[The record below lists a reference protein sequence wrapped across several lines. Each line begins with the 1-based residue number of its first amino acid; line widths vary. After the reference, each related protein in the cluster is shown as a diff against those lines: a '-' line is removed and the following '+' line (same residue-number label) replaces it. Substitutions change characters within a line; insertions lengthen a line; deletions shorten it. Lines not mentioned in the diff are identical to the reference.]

1 MDNTRRNYA
10 YLGVISPFFIS
21 YRPYNWGGLVWK
33 NIEPLY
39 NIVMKGDLT
48 QEIAEKLAK
57 LMDLEAVS
65 NDHSNLICGLV
76 SLEYTMKSFISHFES
91 EMSVKEFV
99 TSLENTRNSFFFHYI
114 VLERMMADNFPMYL
128 TRIRRIAMIADEGF
142 EMMFRR
148 FYKGQEEIDPIP
160 ALKSADDTLVT
171 LINEM
176 YDQFE
181 GLNYLYPNPY
191 RNH

>member
-1 MDNTRRNYA
+1 
-10 YLGVISPFFIS
+10 
-21 YRPYNWGGLVWK
+21 
-33 NIEPLY
+33 
-39 NIVMKGDLT
+39 MKGDLT

-57 LMDLEAVS
+57 LMDLEVVS
-65 NDHSNLICGLV
+65 NDHSNLISGLV
-76 SLEYTMKSFISHFES
+76 SLEYSMKSFISHFES

-99 TSLENTRNSFFFHYI
+99 SGIENTRNKFFFHYV

-148 FYKGQEEIDPIP
+148 FYKGQEEIDPMP
-160 ALKSADDTLVT
+160 TLKSADDTLVS

-191 RNH
+191 RNR

>member
-1 MDNTRRNYA
+1 
-10 YLGVISPFFIS
+10 
-21 YRPYNWGGLVWK
+21 
-33 NIEPLY
+33 
-39 NIVMKGDLT
+39 MKGDLT

-57 LMDLEAVS
+57 LMDLEVVS
-65 NDHSNLICGLV
+65 NDHSNLISGLV
-76 SLEYTMKSFISHFES
+76 SLEYSMKSFISHFES

-99 TSLENTRNSFFFHYI
+99 IGLENTRNSFFFHYI

-160 ALKSADDTLVT
+160 TLKSADDTLVS

-191 RNH
+191 RNR